1 MITLNIREKGHLLE
15 IPGLKSFRTPA
26 KVDISK
32 GDIRTIVGHLKVC
45 DITDYEIVASND
57 GATEVYKP
65 KDFNTI
71 QPKVVKKIIHKKSD
85 KKLEKRLIQLE
96 KMVLEL
102 SKKPVDDSP
111 KNVEQTTNQTEQF
124 QKQILDAIKNINVG
138 GGSNDQSLE
147 RKGKKQIDD
156 EPAPFIPEIDTEG
169 MKLKNQGDHKIVK
182 KDKGS
187 NDAADALSKLLK

>member
-1 MITLNIREKGHLLE
+1 ME
-15 IPGLKSFRTPA
+15 IPGLKPFRTPA

-45 DITDYEIVASND
+45 DITDYEIVASNE
-57 GATEVYKP
+57 GSTEVYRP

-71 QPKVVKKIIHKKSD
+71 QPTVVKKIKQEKPD
-85 KKLEKRLIQLE
+85 KKLEKRINQLE

-124 QKQILDAIKNINVG
+124 QKQILDAIKNLNVG
-138 GGSNDQSLE
+138 GGVNEDR
-147 RKGKKQIDD
+147 RKITEESED
-156 EPAPFIPEIDTEG
+156 EVAPFIPEIDIEG
-169 MKLKNQGDHKIVK
+169 MKLKNQGEHKTVK
-182 KDKGS
+182 KEKGS
-187 NDAADALSKLLK
+187 DDAADALSKLLK